1 MALDIFALIVLAVII
16 AVVIW
21 LVTLLG
27 PLPGKIA
34 EQRNHPQADAIRVL
48 GWIGLITMG
57 IGWLAALVWAYMRPV
72 GQAAANAQME
82 ARVTALE
89 QKIRQLAEGGTES

>member
-48 GWIGLITMG
+48 GSLGG
-57 IGWLAALVWAYMRPV
+57 
-72 GQAAANAQME
+72 
-82 ARVTALE
+82 VTAMASLSRRTALDDE
-89 QKIRQLAEGGTES
+89 YTTLAGPPSGRVAILRVIPPP